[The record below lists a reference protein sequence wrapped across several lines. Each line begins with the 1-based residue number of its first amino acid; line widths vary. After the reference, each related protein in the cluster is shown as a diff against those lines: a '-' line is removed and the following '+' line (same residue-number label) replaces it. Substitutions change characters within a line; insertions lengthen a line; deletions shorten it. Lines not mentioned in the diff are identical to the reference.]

1 MRGVVHDPVPSNL
14 ELQVRLRQ
22 QQAVASLGQMALAD
36 GPLDELLAVA
46 TRIVASELRAE
57 FASLL
62 ELTADRNDLIVRS
75 VVGWPAEMCDH
86 ELLRGELSS
95 QAAYTLRSKESV
107 ILDDVAT
114 ETRFA
119 VSPQALA
126 EGITSGI
133 STSVG
138 SNGGAFGVLS
148 AHTRALRTFTE
159 HDVAFLEAVAHI
171 LSMSVRRQVAE
182 AEAEKTHRMLEAVIM
197 GTSDSI
203 WVKDLDGRFLALND
217 AAASELGLS
226 RAAVVGRALL
236 DVLSEAQADVMV
248 ENDRQVLERGTVEHF
263 EEEVAFDGGTRVFL
277 TTKGPY
283 RGADGTVLGTFGI
296 AKDITERKRQE
307 QELRAARDYAD
318 RLIETSNAIVLVL
331 DTDANIVTF
340 NRAAEEITGYR
351 REEVIGRNWEMFVPR
366 ARFAG
371 TWEGFD
377 QLITQG
383 TPEHYQNPIVTKSG
397 ERMILWQNTQMR
409 DHDGQVVGTI
419 SFGIDVTE
427 TVAANERAEE
437 LETRLRQAEKLE
449 ALGQLAGGV
458 AHDFNNLLLAIRGYG
473 ESALA
478 HIRANSGEPASDI
491 EAMLGAANH
500 AGELTKQLLA
510 VGRRQVLNPEIVDL
524 NDVVRESVS
533 LLEGM
538 IGEGFELV
546 SSTPD
551 TPTAVRADRG
561 ELVRVITN
569 LTLNARDAMPGGGV
583 IRIRTM
589 LAEGGRPARSAL
601 LTVTDEG
608 TGIDSETALRIF
620 EPFFT
625 TKGDF
630 GTGLGLAT
638 VYGIVAQSG
647 GEITFDTTPGRGTTF
662 SVSLPLDSAKDTSAP
677 TATVVDL
684 ETNRCDGKETILLVE
699 DDPVGRAVVSEM
711 LTAHGYE
718 VVAADTGTKA
728 VELFETRDSAFDLVL
743 TDLMMRGLD
752 GHETASR
759 IRDVNPTAKILY
771 MSGYAA
777 DSTIRT
783 DPLPAN
789 TAFIQKPFGG
799 NELALQ
805 VRRLLDVA
813 RSLDI
818 T

>member
-1 MRGVVHDPVPSNL
+1 MRGVVRDPASSNL
-14 ELQVRLRQ
+14 ELQGRLRQ

-36 GPLDELLAVA
+36 GLLDELLAEA

-62 ELTADRNDLIVRS
+62 ELTADGNDLIVRS
-75 VVGWPAEMCDH
+75 VVGWPAEMCGR
-86 ELLRGELSS
+86 ELLRAELSS
-95 QAAYTLRSKESV
+95 QAAYTLESKESV
-107 ILDDVAT
+107 ILDDIAT

-119 VSPQALA
+119 PSPQAVA
-126 EGITSGI
+126 QGITSGI

-148 AHTRALRTFTE
+148 AQTRALRTFTE

-171 LSMSVRRQVAE
+171 LSMSVRRQRAE

-203 WVKDLDGRFLALND
+203 FVKDLDGRFLALND
-217 AAASELGLS
+217 AAASDLGLS
-226 RAAVVGRALL
+226 RTAVVGRALR
-236 DVLSEAQADVMV
+236 DVVSKAQADVMV
-248 ENDRQVLERGTVEHF
+248 ESDRHVLERGTVEQF
-263 EEEVAFDGGTRVFL
+263 EEEVAFGDGPRVFL

-331 DTDANIVTF
+331 DNDANILTF

-366 ARFAG
+366 ARFAEP
-371 TWEGFD
+371 WERFD
-377 QLITQG
+377 QLIAQG
-383 TPEHYQNPIVTKSG
+383 SPEHYQNPIVTRSG

-409 DHDGQVVGTI
+409 DHEGQVVGTI

-427 TVAANERAEE
+427 TVAANDRADE
-437 LETRLRQAEKLE
+437 LGARLRHAEKLE

-473 ESALA
+473 EFALA
-478 HIRANSGEPASDI
+478 HIRADSGEPASDV
-491 EAMLGAANH
+491 EAMLDAANR

-510 VGRRQVLNPEIVDL
+510 FGRRQVLNPEIVDL

-533 LLEGM
+533 MLERV
-538 IGEGFELV
+538 IGEDFELV
-546 SSTPD
+546 SSIPD
-551 TPTAVRADRG
+551 APIAVHADRG
-561 ELVRVITN
+561 EIVRVITN

-583 IRIRTM
+583 IRIGTT
-589 LAEGGRPARSAL
+589 LAEGGPPARSAV

-608 TGIDSETALRIF
+608 TGIDSETALRVF

-647 GEITFDTTPGRGTTF
+647 GEITFDTTLGGGTTF
-662 SVSLPLDSAKDTSAP
+662 RVSLPLDSAKDISAP
-677 TATVVDL
+677 TARVVDL
-684 ETNRCDGKETILLVE
+684 ETNGCAGKETILLVE
-699 DDPVGRAVVSEM
+699 DDPACRAVVSAM
-711 LTAHGYE
+711 LTEHGYE
-718 VVAADTGTKA
+718 VVATDTGTKA

-743 TDLMMRGLD
+743 TDLVLRGLD

-759 IRDVNPTAKILY
+759 IRDVNPA
-771 MSGYAA
+771 
-777 DSTIRT
+777 
-783 DPLPAN
+783 
-789 TAFIQKPFGG
+789 
-799 NELALQ
+799 
-805 VRRLLDVA
+805 
-813 RSLDI
+813 
-818 T
+818 

>member
-1 MRGVVHDPVPSNL
+1 
-14 ELQVRLRQ
+14 
-22 QQAVASLGQMALAD
+22 
-36 GPLDELLAVA
+36 
-46 TRIVASELRAE
+46 
-57 FASLL
+57 
-62 ELTADRNDLIVRS
+62 
-75 VVGWPAEMCDH
+75 
-86 ELLRGELSS
+86 
-95 QAAYTLRSKESV
+95 
-107 ILDDVAT
+107 
-114 ETRFA
+114 
-119 VSPQALA
+119 
-126 EGITSGI
+126 
-133 STSVG
+133 
-138 SNGGAFGVLS
+138 
-148 AHTRALRTFTE
+148 
-159 HDVAFLEAVAHI
+159 
-171 LSMSVRRQVAE
+171 
-182 AEAEKTHRMLEAVIM
+182 M

-203 WVKDLDGRFLALND
+203 FVKDLDSRFLALND
-217 AAASELGLS
+217 AAASNLGLS
-226 RAAVVGRALL
+226 RTAVVGRALL
-236 DVLSEAQADVMV
+236 DVLPKAQADVMI
-248 ENDRQVLERGTVEHF
+248 ESDRHVLERGTVEHF
-263 EEEVAFDGGTRVFL
+263 EEEIAFEGGTRVFL

-296 AKDITERKRQE
+296 AKDITERKRHE
-307 QELRAARDYAD
+307 QELRGARDYAD

-331 DTDANIVTF
+331 DTEANIVTF

-366 ARFAG
+366 ARFTR

-409 DHDGQVVGTI
+409 DQDGQVVGTI

-478 HIRANSGEPASDI
+478 HIRADSGEPESDI

-625 TKGDF
+625 TKGDC

-647 GEITFDTTPGRGTTF
+647 GEITFDTNPGRGTTF
-662 SVSLPLDSAKDTSAP
+662 RVSLPLDSAKVTSAP

-684 ETNRCDGKETILLVE
+684 ETNRRDGKETILLVE

-799 NELALQ
+799 NELALK

>member
-1 MRGVVHDPVPSNL
+1 
-14 ELQVRLRQ
+14 
-22 QQAVASLGQMALAD
+22 MALA
-36 GPLDELLAVA
+36 GGSLDELCAEA

-86 ELLRGELSS
+86 ELLRAGLSS
-95 QAAYTLRSKESV
+95 QAAYTLRSNESV
-107 ILDDVAT
+107 ILEDVAT

-119 VSPQALA
+119 ASPQAVA
-126 EGITSGI
+126 QGITSGV

-138 SNGGAFGVLS
+138 SNGGVFGVLS
-148 AHTRALRTFTE
+148 AHTRVLRTFTE

-171 LSMSVRRQVAE
+171 LSMSARREAAE
-182 AEAEKTHRMLEAVIM
+182 AEGEKTHRMLEAVIM

-203 WVKDLDGRFLALND
+203 FVKDLDGRFLALND
-217 AAASELGLS
+217 AAASDLGLS
-226 RAAVVGRALL
+226 RTAVVGRALL
-236 DVLSEAQADVMV
+236 DMLPKAQAEVMV
-248 ENDRQVLERGTVEHF
+248 ESDRQVLERGTVAHF
-263 EEEVAFDGGTRVFL
+263 EEEVAFTGGTRVFL

-283 RGADGTVLGTFGI
+283 RGTDGTVLGTFGI

-307 QELRAARDYAD
+307 RELRDARDYAD

-331 DTDANIVTF
+331 DTDANILTF

-351 REEVIGRNWEMFVPR
+351 REEVIGRNWEICVPR
-366 ARFAG
+366 GRFAEP
-371 TWEGFD
+371 WEKFD
-377 QLITQG
+377 QLIAQWA
-383 TPEHYQNPIVTKSG
+383 PEHYQNPIATKSG
-397 ERMILWQNTQMR
+397 EERMILWQNTQMR
-409 DHDGQVVGTI
+409 DHDGRVVGTI

-427 TVAANERAEE
+427 TVEANERAEE
-437 LETRLRQAEKLE
+437 LETRLRRAEKLE

-458 AHDFNNLLLAIRGYG
+458 AHDFNNMLLAIRGYG

-478 HIRANSGEPASDI
+478 HIRADSGEPASDI
-491 EAMLGAANH
+491 EAMLGAADH

-510 VGRRQVLNPEIVDL
+510 VGRRQVLNPESIDL

-533 LLEGM
+533 MLEQM
-538 IGEGFELV
+538 IGEGFELF
-546 SSTPD
+546 SSTPGA
-551 TPTAVRADRG
+551 PIAVCADRG
-561 ELVRVITN
+561 ELVRVLTN

-589 LAEGGRPARSAL
+589 LAEGGSPARSGL

-608 TGIDSETALRIF
+608 TGIDAETAHRIF

-625 TKGDF
+625 TKGDL

-647 GEITFDTTPGRGTTF
+647 GNITFDTTPGRGTTF
-662 SVSLPLDSAKDTSAP
+662 SVSLPLDSAHGLSTP
-677 TATVVDL
+677 ATRGEDPQ
-684 ETNRCDGKETILLVE
+684 TNRYDGKETILLVE
-699 DDPVGRAVVSEM
+699 DNPVLRAVVSEM
-711 LTAHGYE
+711 LTRYGYE
-718 VVAADTGTKA
+718 VVAADTGTTA
-728 VELFETRDSAFDLVL
+728 VELFETRGSAFDLVL
-743 TDLMMRGLD
+743 TDLMMPGL
-752 GHETASR
+752 GGQETARR

-771 MSGYAA
+771 MSGYTA
-777 DSTIRT
+777 DPTMRT

-789 TAFIQKPFGG
+789 TAFIQKPFGA

-805 VRRLLDVA
+805 VRRLLDLA
-813 RSLDI
+813 RSPD
-818 T
+818 

>member
-1 MRGVVHDPVPSNL
+1 
-14 ELQVRLRQ
+14 
-22 QQAVASLGQMALAD
+22 MALAD
-36 GPLDELLAVA
+36 GPLDELLAEA

-62 ELTADRNDLIVRS
+62 ELTADGNDLLVRS

-86 ELLRGELSS
+86 ELVRGDLSS
-95 QAAYTLRSKESV
+95 QAAYTLGSKESV
-107 ILDDVAT
+107 ILDDAAT

-119 VSPQALA
+119 LSPQAVVQ
-126 EGITSGI
+126 GITSGI

-138 SNGGAFGVLS
+138 SNGGVFGVLS
-148 AHTRALRTFTE
+148 AQTRVLRTFTE

-171 LSMSVRRQVAE
+171 LSMSVRRQLAE

-203 WVKDLDGRFLALND
+203 FVKDLDGRFLALND
-217 AAASELGLS
+217 AAASNLGLS
-226 RAAVVGRALL
+226 RTAVVGRALV
-236 DVLSEAQADVMV
+236 DVMSKAQADVMA
-248 ENDRQVLERGTVEHF
+248 ESDRLVLERGTVEHF
-263 EEEVAFDGGTRVFL
+263 EEEVALGDGTRVFL

-307 QELRAARDYAD
+307 HELRAAKDYAD

-331 DTDANIVTF
+331 DTDANILTF

-351 REEVIGRNWEMFVPR
+351 REEVIGRNWDMFLPR
-366 ARFAG
+366 GRFAEP
-371 TWEGFD
+371 WEQFD
-377 QLITQG
+377 ELIAHG
-383 TPEHYQNPIVTKSG
+383 SPENYQNPIVTKSG

-427 TVAANERAEE
+427 TVAANDRADE
-437 LETRLRQAEKLE
+437 LETRLRHAEKLE

-478 HIRANSGEPASDI
+478 HMRANSGEPASDV
-491 EAMLGAANH
+491 EAMLGAANR

-510 VGRRQVLNPEIVDL
+510 FGRRQVLKPEIIDL
-524 NDVVRESVS
+524 NDIVRESVS
-533 LLEGM
+533 LLERV
-538 IGEGFELV
+538 IGGDIELV
-546 SSTPD
+546 SNLPD
-551 TPTAVRADRG
+551 APIAVRADAG
-561 ELVRVITN
+561 QLVRVITN
-569 LTLNARDAMPGGGV
+569 LTLNAREAMPGGGL
-583 IRIRTM
+583 IRIRTSR
-589 LAEGGRPARSAL
+589 AEGGHPTGSAL

-647 GEITFDTTPGRGTTF
+647 GKITFETTPGRGTTF
-662 SVSLPLDSAKDTSAP
+662 TVSLPLHAASDLSAP
-677 TATVVDL
+677 AARVVDL
-684 ETNRCDGKETILLVE
+684 ETSRCGGKEAILLVE
-699 DDPVGRAVVSEM
+699 DDPAGRAVVSEM

-718 VVAADTGTKA
+718 VVATDTGTKA

-743 TDLMMRGLD
+743 TDLVMRGLD

-759 IRDVNPTAKILY
+759 IRDVNPAAKILY

-813 RSLDI
+813 RSPD
-818 T
+818 

>member
-1 MRGVVHDPVPSNL
+1 MRGAVHDPVPSIL

-36 GPLDELLAVA
+36 GPLDELLAEA

-62 ELTADRNDLIVRS
+62 ELTADRHDLIVRS

-86 ELLRGELSS
+86 ELLRAGQSS
-95 QAAYTLRSKESV
+95 QAAYTLGSKESV
-107 ILDDVAT
+107 ILDDAAT

-119 VSPQALA
+119 ISPQAA
-126 EGITSGI
+126 AQGITSGI

-138 SNGGAFGVLS
+138 SNGGVFGVLS
-148 AHTRALRTFTE
+148 AQTRALRTFTE

-171 LSMSVRRQVAE
+171 LSMSVLRQIAE

-203 WVKDLDGRFLALND
+203 FVKDLDGRFLALND
-217 AAASELGLS
+217 AAASHLGLS
-226 RAAVVGRALL
+226 RTAVVGRALL
-236 DVLSEAQADVMV
+236 DVLPSAQADVMV
-248 ENDRQVLERGTVEHF
+248 ESDRQVLERGTVEHF
-263 EEEVAFDGGTRVFL
+263 EEEIAFDGGTRVFL
-277 TTKGPY
+277 ATKGPY

-331 DTDANIVTF
+331 DNDANILTF

-366 ARFAG
+366 ARFAEL
-371 TWEGFD
+371 WEEFD

-383 TPEHYQNPIVTKSG
+383 SPEHYQNPIVTKSG

-409 DHDGQVVGTI
+409 DHDGQVAGTI

-427 TVAANERAEE
+427 TVAANDRAEE
-437 LETRLRQAEKLE
+437 LETRLRHAEKLE

-478 HIRANSGEPASDI
+478 HIRANSGESASDV
-491 EAMLGAANH
+491 EAMLGAANR
-500 AGELTKQLLA
+500 AGELTTQLLA
-510 VGRRQVLNPEIVDL
+510 FGRRQVLNPEIVDL

-533 LLEGM
+533 LLERV
-538 IGEGFELV
+538 IGEDFELV

-551 TPTAVRADRG
+551 APIAVRADRG
-561 ELVRVITN
+561 QLVRVITN

-583 IRIRTM
+583 IRIRTT
-589 LAEGGRPARSAL
+589 LAEGGRAARPAL

-608 TGIDSETALRIF
+608 TGIDSETALRVF

-638 VYGIVAQSG
+638 VYGIVAQSD

-662 SVSLPLDSAKDTSAP
+662 RVSLPLESAEDLSAL
-677 TATVVDL
+677 TARVVDL
-684 ETNRCDGKETILLVE
+684 ETNRCEGEETILLIE
-699 DDPVGRAVVSEM
+699 DDPAVRAVVSEM
-711 LTAHGYE
+711 LTAHGYG
-718 VVAADTGTKA
+718 VVATDTGTKA
-728 VELFETRDSAFDLVL
+728 VELFETRDSALDLVL
-743 TDLMMRGLD
+743 TDLVMRGLD

-759 IRDVNPTAKILY
+759 IRDVDPTAKVLY

-777 DSTIRT
+777 DSTMRT

-799 NELALQ
+799 SELALQ

-813 RSLDI
+813 HSLD
-818 T
+818 

>member
-1 MRGVVHDPVPSNL
+1 MRGVVHDSVPSNL
-14 ELQVRLRQ
+14 GLQVRLRQ

-36 GPLDELLAVA
+36 GPLDELLAEA
-46 TRIVASELRAE
+46 TRVVASELRAE

-62 ELTADRNDLIVRS
+62 ELTTDGSDLIVRS
-75 VVGWPAEMCDH
+75 VVGWPAETCDH
-86 ELLRGELSS
+86 KLLRREGSS
-95 QAAYTLRSKESV
+95 QAAYTLGSSESV
-107 ILDDVAT
+107 ILDDGAT

-119 VSPQALA
+119 LSPQAVA
-126 EGITSGI
+126 QGITSGI

-138 SNGGAFGVLS
+138 SNVGVFGVLS

-171 LSMSVRRQVAE
+171 LSISVRRQLAE
-182 AEAEKTHRMLEAVIM
+182 AEAERTHRMLEAVIM

-203 WVKDLDGRFLALND
+203 FVKDLDGRFLALND
-217 AAASELGLS
+217 AAASNLGLS
-226 RAAVVGRALL
+226 RTAVVGRSLL
-236 DVLSEAQADVMV
+236 DILPKAQADVMADS
-248 ENDRQVLERGTVEHF
+248 DRLVLERGTVEHF
-263 EEEVAFDGGTRVFL
+263 EEEVAFADGTRVFL

-331 DTDANIVTF
+331 DTEANILTF
-340 NRAAEEITGYR
+340 NRAAEQITGYR

-366 ARFAG
+366 ARFAEP
-371 TWEGFD
+371 WEQFD
-377 QLITQG
+377 QLVAQG
-383 TPEHYQNPIVTKSG
+383 SPEHYQNPIVTKSG

-409 DHDGQVVGTI
+409 DPAGEVVGTI

-427 TVAANERAEE
+427 TVAANDRAEE
-437 LETRLRQAEKLE
+437 LETRLRHAEKLE

-478 HIRANSGEPASDI
+478 HIRASSGEPASDV
-491 EAMLGAANH
+491 EAMLGAANR

-510 VGRRQVLNPEIVDL
+510 FGRRQVLNPEIIDL

-533 LLEGM
+533 LLERV
-538 IGEGFELV
+538 IGADFELV
-546 SSTPD
+546 SSLPD
-551 TPTAVRADRG
+551 APIAVRADAG
-561 ELVRVITN
+561 QLVRVITN
-569 LTLNARDAMPGGGV
+569 LTLNAREAMPGGGL
-583 IRIRTM
+583 IRIRTT
-589 LAEGGRPARSAL
+589 LAEGGHPAGSAL

-647 GEITFDTTPGRGTTF
+647 GKITFDTTPGRGTTF
-662 SVSLPLDSAKDTSAP
+662 TVSLPLHSADDLSAP
-677 TATVVDL
+677 AARVVDL
-684 ETNRCDGKETILLVE
+684 ETNRCEGKETILLVE
-699 DDPVGRAVVSEM
+699 DDTAGRAVVTEM
-711 LTAHGYE
+711 LKAHGYE
-718 VVAADTGTKA
+718 VVATDTGTKA
-728 VELFETRDSAFDLVL
+728 VELFETRDSAFDLVIS
-743 TDLMMRGLD
+743 DLVMRGLD

-759 IRDVNPTAKILY
+759 IRDVDPAAKILY

-805 VRRLLDVA
+805 VRRLLDVV
-813 RSLDI
+813 RSLD
-818 T
+818 

>member
-1 MRGVVHDPVPSNL
+1 
-14 ELQVRLRQ
+14 
-22 QQAVASLGQMALAD
+22 MALAD
-36 GPLDELLAVA
+36 GPLDELLAEA
-46 TRIVASELRAE
+46 TRVVASELRAE

-62 ELTADRNDLIVRS
+62 ELTTDGSDLIVRS
-75 VVGWPAEMCDH
+75 VVGWPAETCDH
-86 ELLRGELSS
+86 KLLRREGSS
-95 QAAYTLRSKESV
+95 QAAYTLGSSESV
-107 ILDDVAT
+107 ILDDGAT

-119 VSPQALA
+119 LSPQAVA
-126 EGITSGI
+126 QGITSGI

-138 SNGGAFGVLS
+138 SNVGVFGVLS

-171 LSMSVRRQVAE
+171 LSISVRRQLAE

-203 WVKDLDGRFLALND
+203 FVKDLDGRFLALND
-217 AAASELGLS
+217 AAASNLGLS
-226 RAAVVGRALL
+226 RTAVVGRSLL
-236 DVLSEAQADVMV
+236 DILPKAQADVMADS
-248 ENDRQVLERGTVEHF
+248 DRLVLERGTVEHF
-263 EEEVAFDGGTRVFL
+263 EEEVAFDDGTRVFL

-331 DTDANIVTF
+331 DTDANILTF
-340 NRAAEEITGYR
+340 NRAAEQITGYR

-366 ARFAG
+366 ARFAEP
-371 TWEGFD
+371 WEQFD
-377 QLITQG
+377 QLVAQG
-383 TPEHYQNPIVTKSG
+383 SPEHYQNPIVTKSG

-409 DHDGQVVGTI
+409 DPAGEVVGTI

-427 TVAANERAEE
+427 TVAANDRAEE
-437 LETRLRQAEKLE
+437 LETRLRHAEKLE

-478 HIRANSGEPASDI
+478 HIRASSGEPASDV
-491 EAMLGAANH
+491 EAMLGAANR

-510 VGRRQVLNPEIVDL
+510 FGRRQVLNPEIIDL

-533 LLEGM
+533 LLERV
-538 IGEGFELV
+538 IGADFELV
-546 SSTPD
+546 SSLPD
-551 TPTAVRADRG
+551 APIAVRADAG
-561 ELVRVITN
+561 QLVRVITN
-569 LTLNARDAMPGGGV
+569 LTLNAREAMPAGGL
-583 IRIRTM
+583 IRIRTT
-589 LAEGGRPARSAL
+589 LAEGGHPAGSAL

-647 GEITFDTTPGRGTTF
+647 GKITFDTTPGRGTTF
-662 SVSLPLDSAKDTSAP
+662 TVSLPLHSADDLSAP
-677 TATVVDL
+677 AARVVDL
-684 ETNRCDGKETILLVE
+684 ETNRCEGKETILLVE
-699 DDPVGRAVVSEM
+699 DDTAGRAVVTEM
-711 LTAHGYE
+711 LKAHGYE
-718 VVAADTGTKA
+718 VVATDTGTKA
-728 VELFETRDSAFDLVL
+728 VELFETRDSAFDLVIS
-743 TDLMMRGLD
+743 DLVMRGLD

-759 IRDVNPTAKILY
+759 IRDVDPAAKILY

-805 VRRLLDVA
+805 VRRLLDVV
-813 RSLDI
+813 RSLD
-818 T
+818 

>member
-36 GPLDELLAVA
+36 VLLDDLLAEA
-46 TRIVASELRAE
+46 TRIVASELQAE

-62 ELTADRNDLIVRS
+62 EVTADGRDLIVRS
-75 VVGWPAEMCDH
+75 VVGWPAGMCDH
-86 ELLRGELSS
+86 ELLRAELSS
-95 QAAYTLRSKESV
+95 QAAYTLGSEESV
-107 ILDDVAT
+107 ILDDAAT
-114 ETRFA
+114 ETRFGR
-119 VSPQALA
+119 SPQAVA
-126 EGITSGI
+126 QGITSGI

-138 SNGGAFGVLS
+138 SNGDAFGVLS
-148 AHTRALRTFTE
+148 AQTRSRRTFTE

-182 AEAEKTHRMLEAVIM
+182 AAAEKTHRMLEAVVM

-203 WVKDLDGRFLALND
+203 FVKDLDGRFLVLND
-217 AAASELGLS
+217 AAASQLGVS
-226 RAAVVGRALL
+226 RSAVVGRALL
-236 DVLSEAQADVMV
+236 DVLPKPQADVML
-248 ENDRQVLERGTVEHF
+248 ESDRHVLERGTVEHF
-263 EEEVAFDGGTRVFL
+263 EEEVALVDGTRVFL

-296 AKDITERKRQE
+296 ATDITERKRQE
-307 QELRAARDYAD
+307 QELRAARDYAY

-331 DTDANIVTF
+331 DADANIRTF

-351 REEVIGRNWEMFVPR
+351 REEVIGRNWDMFLPR
-366 ARFAG
+366 ARFAEP
-371 TWEGFD
+371 WQKFD
-377 QLITQG
+377 ELITRG
-383 TPEHYQNPIVTKSG
+383 SPENYQNPIVTKSG

-409 DHDGQVVGTI
+409 DNDGQVAGTI

-427 TVAANERAEE
+427 TLAANDRAEE
-437 LETRLRQAEKLE
+437 LEARLRHAEKLE

-458 AHDFNNLLLAIRGYG
+458 AHDFNNLLLSIRGYG

-478 HIRANSGEPASDI
+478 HIRANSGEPASDV
-491 EAMLGAANH
+491 EAMLGAADR
-500 AGELTKQLLA
+500 AGDLTKQLLA
-510 VGRRQVLNPEIVDL
+510 FGRRQVLNPEIVDL

-533 LLEGM
+533 LLERV
-538 IGEGFELV
+538 IGEDFELV

-551 TPTAVRADRG
+551 APIAVRADRG
-561 ELVRVITN
+561 QLVRVITN
-569 LTLNARDAMPGGGV
+569 LTLNARDAMAGGGV
-583 IRIRTM
+583 IRIRTTF
-589 LAEGGRPARSAL
+589 EDGGRPARSAL

-662 SVSLPLDSAKDTSAP
+662 RVSLPLESANDLAAP
-677 TATVVDL
+677 TARVVDL
-684 ETNRCDGKETILLVE
+684 ETNGCGGKETILLVE
-699 DDPVGRAVVSEM
+699 DDPAVRAVVSRM

-718 VVAADTGTKA
+718 VIATDTGTKA

-743 TDLMMRGLD
+743 TDLVMRDFD
-752 GHETASR
+752 GRETARR

-777 DSTIRT
+777 DSTMRT

-789 TAFIQKPFGG
+789 TAFIEKPFGG
-799 NELALQ
+799 NGLALQ

-813 RSLDI
+813 PSLG
-818 T
+818 